1 MWIRVSLA
9 LQHYP
14 RVLEWLEQFREH
26 LDRPGNIYL
35 TMDYLASY
43 ALALHQAGKREK
55 VQAVITRLLAMTE
68 PEGSLRVYL
77 DAGQP
82 MKQVMQTLLT
92 VPRETQESIAV
103 SASFSRSYV
112 VRLLAAFEHTTS
124 SPAQQRIRTD
134 ASALHAQE
142 VHVLRLL
149 VAGSTYA
156 EIARELIVSP
166 NTIKT
171 QVGSIYRKLGVSRR
185 TQAIEAATRL
195 QLLSSRVP

>member
-1 MWIRVSLA
+1 
-9 LQHYP
+9 
-14 RVLEWLEQFREH
+14 
-26 LDRPGNIYL
+26 
-35 TMDYLASY
+35 MDYLASY

-112 VRLLAAFEHTTS
+112 ERLLAAFEQHTSDTDRYDCG
-124 SPAQQRIRTD
+124 SPD
-134 ASALHAQE
+134 
-142 VHVLRLL
+142 LL
-149 VAGSTYA
+149 MK
-156 EIARELIVSP
+156 
-166 NTIKT
+166 NT
-171 QVGSIYRKLGVSRR
+171 GC
-185 TQAIEAATRL
+185 
-195 QLLSSRVP
+195 LLERPEY